1 MVEEKG
7 RERER
12 KKESHND
19 PLYYFDGLVIKM
31 MGVKGKKDPGRNNF
45 AYTINWHNLPP
56 RYLLWLRHKVRQ

>member
-7 RERER
+7 KEIER

-45 AYTINWHNLPP
+45 AYTIN
-56 RYLLWLRHKVRQ
+56 